1 VSVDATLGL
10 VALDPSY
17 PKATVMDTS
26 LVDKTAIVCGSTQ
39 GIGQA
44 AAVALAAVGAHVVL
58 LARDEEALRRVVSE
72 LPTDQGQSHGFMVAD
87 FASAD
92 NVRDCITEFTASG
105 KIAEILIN
113 NSGGPPA
120 GTAIDA
126 DVEEFV
132 QALNNHL
139 LCNHHLVQA
148 LVPGMKANGYGR
160 IVNVI
165 STSVKQPI
173 PGLGVS
179 NTIRGAVASWAK
191 TLASELGP
199 FGITVNNVL
208 PGFTSTARLASLI
221 TSKAQNEN
229 ASEEAIIAAMEAS
242 IPARRFADPAE
253 VAAVIAFLCT
263 TAASYVNG
271 VNLPVDG
278 GRTTCL

>member
-1 VSVDATLGL
+1 
-10 VALDPSY
+10 
-17 PKATVMDTS
+17 MDTS

-44 AAVALAAVGAHVVL
+44 AAVELACLGANVVL
-58 LARDEEALRRVVSE
+58 LARDAEALRRVVTE
-72 LPTDQGQSHGFMVAD
+72 LPTDQGQAHRFMVAD
-87 FASAD
+87 FVHAAH
-92 NVRDCITEFTASG
+92 VRDCVAEFVASG
-105 KIAEILIN
+105 NSAEILVN

-126 DVEEFV
+126 SVDEFV
-132 QALNNHL
+132 QAFNHHL

-148 LVPGMKANGYGR
+148 LAPGMKAASYGR

-173 PGLGVS
+173 LGLGVS

-221 TSKAQNEN
+221 TTKAQQQNT
-229 ASEEAIIAAMEAS
+229 SEEAIIAGMEAS
-242 IPARRFADPAE
+242 IPARRFADPGE
-253 VAAVIAFLCT
+253 VGAAVAFLCT
-263 TAASYVNG
+263 PAASYING
-271 VNLPVDG
+271 INLPVDG